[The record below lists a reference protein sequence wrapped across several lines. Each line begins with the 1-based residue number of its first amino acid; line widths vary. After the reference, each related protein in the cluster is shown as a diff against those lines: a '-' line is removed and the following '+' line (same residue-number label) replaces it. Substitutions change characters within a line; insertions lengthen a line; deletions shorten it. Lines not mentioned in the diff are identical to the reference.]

1 MAIFTRKKTDERT
14 SRLVKLFDAMG
25 DPNRFKI
32 IGVLA
37 KNKEICVSEVAEE
50 VGITTAGV
58 SQHMKILENAGLVER
73 NRMGQKICYTIN
85 KKDKDNKKVFDM
97 VLGR

>member
-1 MAIFTRKKTDERT
+1 MAIFTRKKTDNRT
-14 SRLVKLFDAMG
+14 NRLVKVFNAIG
-25 DPNRFKI
+25 DPNRYKI

-37 KNKEICVSEVAEE
+37 DNKEICVSEVAEK

-73 NRMGQKICYTIN
+73 NRLGQKICYTIN
-85 KKDKDNKKVFDM
+85 KDDKDNKKVIDM